1 MTLQSPIRQ
10 TTSRIR
16 RKYHID
22 VDLVLHD
29 GTQISGSVFLAK
41 EERVQDLLNDP
52 RPFFPI
58 RLANQEILIVNKTS
72 VSLCKPVDIVDGTQ

>member
-1 MTLQSPIRQ
+1 MTMQSSIRPPA
-10 TTSRIR
+10 SRIR
-16 RKYHID
+16 RKYNVD

-29 GTQISGSVFLAK
+29 GTQISGNVFLSK

-58 RLANQEILIVNKTS
+58 RLPNQEILIVNKTS
-72 VSLCKPVDIVDGTQ
+72 IAVCKPIDIVPGG